1 MNVFLLE
8 WPIQHKRL
16 TKLREKPLAQNIF
29 LAMDSTHIQI
39 HCDRVKDKGNC
50 LNCALCLKRLK
61 LHDLLNALF

>member
-16 TKLREKPLAQNIF
+16 TKLREKPLAQKIF

-39 HCDRVKDKGNC
+39 HCDRVKYKGNC